1 MTRWHQ
7 IVMLGDVNGHHP
19 AWDVSCYNPD
29 RVGQLIYDWTSQ
41 QDWQVLNT
49 GAPTRS
55 GYGEEAQFSAQTS
68 RWPIATWLGD
78 AHGRPAPTSAAIIW
92 YRSSLLLSPA
102 AARGESGRSG
112 GPSARPT
119 GLASQLPVRRRQL
132 TFSRRTLW

>member
-19 AWDVSCYNPD
+19 AWDVSCYTLD

-55 GYGEEAQFSAQTS
+55 GYGEEVQFSA
-68 RWPIATWLGD
+68 PDVAM
-78 AHGRPAPTSAAIIW
+78 AHRN
-92 YRSSLLLSPA
+92 L
-102 AARGESGRSG
+102 AR
-112 GPSARPT
+112 
-119 GLASQLPVRRRQL
+119 
-132 TFSRRTLW
+132 